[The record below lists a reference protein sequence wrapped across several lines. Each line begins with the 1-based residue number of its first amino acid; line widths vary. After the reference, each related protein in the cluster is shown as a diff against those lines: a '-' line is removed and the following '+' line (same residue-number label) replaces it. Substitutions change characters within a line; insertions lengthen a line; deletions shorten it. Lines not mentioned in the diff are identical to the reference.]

1 MIGIE
6 KGEVTEMFGKKM
18 NDFRG
23 KMSDFRD
30 GWRNKR
36 VKH

>member
-6 KGEVTEMFGKKM
+6 KGEATEMFGKKM
-18 NDFRG
+18 NDFRD
-23 KMSDFRD
+23 KMNDFRD